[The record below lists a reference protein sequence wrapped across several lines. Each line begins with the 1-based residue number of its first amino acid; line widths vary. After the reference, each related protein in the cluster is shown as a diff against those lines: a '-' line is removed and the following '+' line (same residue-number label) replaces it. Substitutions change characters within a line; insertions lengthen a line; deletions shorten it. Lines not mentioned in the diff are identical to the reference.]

1 MRVSELRPRDVVTVS
16 KGESLRGAAK
26 LLNEDEVG
34 ALLVIGATDIDGVF
48 SERDLSRAV
57 ADGVDLDEAEV
68 CEYMTSAPVTVE
80 AESYLG
86 EVIADMNEFAIRHV
100 VVTKDGEPLG
110 MVSMRDVVALLGTRW
125 PEL

>member
-1 MRVSELRPRDVVTVS
+1 V
-16 KGESLRGAAK
+16 
-26 LLNEDEVG
+26 
-34 ALLVIGATDIDGVF
+34 VIGATDIDGIF

-68 CEYMTSAPVTVE
+68 CEYMTLAPVTVDTD
-80 AESYLG
+80 SYLG

-100 VVTKDGEPLG
+100 VVMKDGEPLG